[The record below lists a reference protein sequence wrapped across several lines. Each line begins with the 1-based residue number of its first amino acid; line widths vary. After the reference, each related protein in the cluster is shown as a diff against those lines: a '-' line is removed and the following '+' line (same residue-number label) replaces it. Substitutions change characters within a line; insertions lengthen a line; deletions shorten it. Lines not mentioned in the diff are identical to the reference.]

1 VNLIQCFKSMA
12 QIKEFK
18 QVIVEEENRE
28 AVYEILTSILT
39 VNDINRII
47 AKFADRKSKENKEQL
62 ELEFPKD
69 KCINYE

>member
-1 VNLIQCFKSMA
+1 MA